1 MLVFPGF
8 SADAHTFFQE
18 VGENNNKVWFE
29 ANKPR
34 FKKNI
39 QQPAQM
45 FVEIFGN
52 RLRELID
59 GMQYDT
65 RLTGSGSI
73 FRIYRDTRFSKDKTP
88 YKTNLA
94 IAWWQGAG
102 KKTNR
107 PSFYFGLEADSAFFG
122 GGTYMFVDD
131 NLDKYRQAVDDSKM
145 GPQLAELV
153 GSLTEKGYTVNGAQY
168 KNVPRGFDKEHPHA
182 DLLKYK
188 GMYIGGQPI
197 APAIV
202 TSTDLVDH
210 CYQLAADYAPF
221 IQWQVKAF
229 E

>member
-1 MLVFPGF
+1 MLIFPGF
-8 SADAHTFFQE
+8 PEDAHKFYRE
-18 VGENNNKVWFE
+18 VAENNNKVWFE

-34 FKKNI
+34 FQKNV
-39 QQPAQM
+39 QKPAQM
-45 FVEIFGN
+45 FVEIFGD
-52 RLRELID
+52 RLRSLVD

-107 PSFYFGLEADSAFFG
+107 PSFYFGLEADSSFFG
-122 GGTYMFVDD
+122 GGTYMFAGDY
-131 NLDKYRQAVDDSKM
+131 LEKYREAVDDEHT
-145 GPQLAELV
+145 GETLGEILHN
-153 GSLTEKGYTVNGAQY
+153 LTEKGYSVNGAQY
-168 KNVPRGFDKEHPHA
+168 KKVPRGFDKDHPRG

-188 GMYIGGQPI
+188 GMYIGGQSITPDI
-197 APAIV
+197 T
-202 TSTDLVDH
+202 TSADLVEH
-210 CYQLAADYAPF
+210 CYQMAADYAPL
-221 IQWQVKAF
+221 INWQVKAF